1 MRFSIEQKL
10 LENIVNYLV
19 TKPYNEVQ
27 ALIASVQQD
36 IKPVKEEKDSMEW
49 LAVGRSDTKGDWKY
63 RRANKK
69 LY

>member
-36 IKPVKEEKDSMEW
+36 IKPVKEEKDSME
-49 LAVGRSDTKGDWKY
+49 
-63 RRANKK
+63 
-69 LY
+69 

>member
-1 MRFSIEQKL
+1 MRFSIDKTV

-36 IKPVKEEKDSMEW
+36 IKPVKEEKDSME
-49 LAVGRSDTKGDWKY
+49 
-63 RRANKK
+63 
-69 LY
+69 